1 MTEFN
6 KYKLIKDLFDKEF
19 IIDFY
24 DYLVNTSRKNI
35 LETYKTS
42 RINFISDYGKD
53 IPPEKNSNEEK
64 PVIYTKSILPFDNIF
79 MQISDNYILPLDFNS
94 YIRDIFQVFNLRSLI
109 YEHYKF
115 SKKKNKK
122 ITYRL
127 IIPILEYYFNSEL
140 KTYSKH
146 HTSIFNEQN
155 LSEREL
161 ICQIIF
167 DIFESI
173 NLIDRELIKTL
184 KNKTDIVHYVCKYV
198 LKESLDKNPVV
209 EQLLKQKVSRK
220 NNDIDTSNKTVYYF
234 YIQYLSFIKKFKE
247 LIDVDNFIHQDKV
260 ARTFIIRNLVLDD
273 DYFEECLVSATKDEL
288 LCSDKAL
295 AYNILEYRY
304 GNLSRVAIRQC
315 CCRGKSENKSTTHRN
330 LLRES
335 DTTLLN
341 NLPQKIETKKNFEEI
356 CKNLRK
362 YILRIR

>member
-1 MTEFN
+1 M
-6 KYKLIKDLFDKEF
+6 
-19 IIDFY
+19 
-24 DYLVNTSRKNI
+24 
-35 LETYKTS
+35 
-42 RINFISDYGKD
+42 
-53 IPPEKNSNEEK
+53 
-64 PVIYTKSILPFDNIF
+64 
-79 MQISDNYILPLDFNS
+79 
-94 YIRDIFQVFNLRSLI
+94 
-109 YEHYKF
+109 
-115 SKKKNKK
+115 
-122 ITYRL
+122 
-127 IIPILEYYFNSEL
+127 
-140 KTYSKH
+140 
-146 HTSIFNEQN
+146 
-155 LSEREL
+155 
-161 ICQIIF
+161 
-167 DIFESI
+167 
-173 NLIDRELIKTL
+173 IKTL

-198 LKESLDKNPVV
+198 LKETLDKNPVV

-220 NNDIDTSNKTVYYF
+220 NNDMDTSNKTVYYF

-247 LIDVDNFIHQDKV
+247 LIDVDDFIHQDKV
-260 ARTFIIRNLVLDD
+260 ARTFIIRNFDLDD

-356 CKNLRK
+356 CENLRK